1 MRSAYKPR
9 FKLDV
14 ETKERILEDVLEYE
28 RSWKKRN
35 KRRRNFKRFFHLSF
49 QTAVVA
55 GLVLLLIKSPIQD
68 SFTNQEES
76 PTNSVPK
83 EKAPTVESPTISIP
97 VNDGLELVTIAPRMV
112 TKNEVQINE
121 IEGNNNYKVIA
132 VGGSLVND
140 PSQGVLKIT
149 AINDGKSSH
158 TEYFKTNVKHGP
170 LSVEVKNSGI
180 RIVTEDGMEWEV
192 KFSGS
197 INTFNQKFIRGEII
211 YD

>member
-55 GLVLLLIKSPIQD
+55 GLVLLLIKSPILD
-68 SFTNQEES
+68 PFTNQAES
-76 PTNSVPK
+76 PTKSVP
-83 EKAPTVESPTISIP
+83 EVESPISSITAH
-97 VNDGLELVTIAPRMV
+97 DGLELVTIAPRMV

-121 IEGNNNYKVIA
+121 IEGNNNYKIIA
-132 VGGSLVND
+132 GGGSLVND
-140 PSQGVLKIT
+140 PSQGVLRIT

-180 RIVTEDGMEWEV
+180 RILTEDGMEWEV

>member
-28 RSWKKRN
+28 RSWKKRS

-55 GLVLLLIKSPIQD
+55 GLVLLLIKSPILD
-68 SFTNQEES
+68 PFTNQAES
-76 PTNSVPK
+76 PTKSVP
-83 EKAPTVESPTISIP
+83 EVESPISSIP
-97 VNDGLELVTIAPRMV
+97 AHDGLELVTIAPRMV

-121 IEGNNNYKVIA
+121 IEGNNNYKIIA

-140 PSQGVLKIT
+140 PSQGVLRIT

>member
-55 GLVLLLIKSPIQD
+55 GLVLLLIKSPILD
-68 SFTNQEES
+68 PFTNQAES
-76 PTNSVPK
+76 PTKSAPK
-83 EKAPTVESPTISIP
+83 AESPISSIP
-97 VNDGLELVTIAPRMV
+97 AHDGLELVTIAPRMV

-140 PSQGVLKIT
+140 PSQGVLRIT

-192 KFSGS
+192 EFFGS
-197 INTFNQKFIRGEII
+197 HNTFNQKFIRGEVI